1 MNMERQLR
9 ICELRASAE
18 KEQENKLIGHAAVFG
33 QVGDGYFFT
42 EEIARGAFEVTLK
55 DKREKFAIFNH
66 NWDFPLA
73 STEKGLVLK
82 EDEEGLY
89 TEIEPTATQYGKDLI
104 ENVRAGI
111 VKKMSFGFEII
122 REEYQS
128 PKEKDDIPHFII
140 REVKLYEVSPVV
152 LPFYDGTDLSLAGKM
167 ASRSAIL
174 LGEPPRDRS
183 QEWMQRMQTS
193 LEERMRKAGADKN
206 QVQTTLRA
214 LHEKRAREIE
224 ILQNFPA

>member
-1 MNMERQLR
+1 MERQVR
-9 ICELRASAE
+9 VCELRAAAE
-18 KEQENKLIGHAAVFG
+18 KDTENKLVGHAAVFG

-42 EEIARGAFEVTLK
+42 EEIARGAFEETLK

-73 STEKGLVLK
+73 STERGLVLR
-82 EDEEGLY
+82 EDEDGLY

-104 ENVRAGI
+104 ENVKAGI
-111 VKKMSFGFEII
+111 VKKMSFGFEIV

-128 PKEKDDIPHFII
+128 PKEKDDLPHFII

-174 LGEPPRDRS
+174 LGEARRERS
-183 QEWMQRMQTS
+183 DEWMQRMQAS

-206 QVQTTLRA
+206 QTQDILRA
-214 LHEKRAREIE
+214 AYEKQMREIE
-224 ILQNFPA
+224 ILKNFSA